1 MVGLRCLAYPTGA
14 QQLQHLRKSNV
25 SNVYW
30 YAPFDNAGEMGG
42 AEELARRAD
51 RDLTEQSIALRFGC
65 PFGPRNYHVV
75 RLRRDTPLSANE
87 RHGRITVALRSW
99 PAADRSKRR
108 SSKVHRGSCDLLSLN
123 ADGPTGFLSEA
134 ISFWGLE

>member
-1 MVGLRCLAYPTGA
+1 MVGLRCLAYSTWA
-14 QQLQHLRKSNV
+14 QHQQHLRKSNV

-30 YAPFDNAGEMGG
+30 YAPFDNAGEMGV
-42 AEELARRAD
+42 AEELARRGD
-51 RDLTEQSIALRFGC
+51 RDLTEQSIAVRFGC
-65 PFGPRNYHVV
+65 PFGPRNYPVV
-75 RLRRDTPLSANE
+75 RLRGDMPLSANE
-87 RHGRITVALRSW
+87 RHGTISSALMGW

-108 SSKVHRGSCDLLSLN
+108 SSKVHRGSCDLPNLN